1 MPSTD
6 PSSYSPLNV
15 NAKENVTQRTCYRT
29 TIEFPHHWYHPKEYC
44 SQALGT
50 SHFTL
55 LQDKMGRKGNSTCKN
70 RLTITYCI
78 RLAKTGER
86 LVDWGWSWCCRI
98 ALSPVIAWLFVHS
111 TKAAQAMFFHV
122 LHYTK
127 SVNRETWQFSFL
139 TWCLRITLLVEGLC
153 ISTVM
158 IAISGLPAFL

>member
-29 TIEFPHHWYHPKEYC
+29 TIEFPHHWSHPKEYC

-55 LQDKMGRKGNSTCKN
+55 LQDKMGIKGNSTCKN

-78 RLAKTGER
+78 RLVKMGKR
-86 LVDWGWSWCCRI
+86 LVDWGRSWCCRI
-98 ALSPVIAWLFVHS
+98 ALSSVIACLFPHS
-111 TKAAQAMFFHV
+111 TKQHRPRFH
-122 LHYTK
+122 LNYIK
-127 SVNRETWQFSFL
+127 SVNKETWQFSFL
-139 TWCLRITLLVEGLC
+139 TWCLRITLLVEGLG

-158 IAISGLPAFL
+158 IAVSSQVKWY